1 MNGGKLAVGFLAL
14 LLVSGCLGSDS
25 DETLEN
31 TEPRVL
37 EPSSEPQAVYGCM
50 DKNAV
55 NYDSN
60 ATEPD
65 NSSCLYDSD
74 GDGTVDS
81 EEIPGCTDETAE
93 NYDSNATEE
102 DGSCTYPEEE
112 KDCPDSDGD
121 GVCAEED
128 ACDDNPDASTEDE
141 CETEDL

>member
-1 MNGGKLAVGFLAL
+1 MSGRKAIVL
-14 LLVSGCLGSDS
+14 LITLFFVSGCLGADS
-25 DETLEN
+25 QESVQNNEKVTIDIP
-31 TEPRVL
+31 TEIVI
-37 EPSSEPQAVYGCM
+37 GCM
-50 DKNAV
+50 DSNAV
-55 NYDSN
+55 NYNSN

-74 GDGTVDS
+74 GDGIVDS

-102 DGSCTYPEEE
+102 DGSCTYPEE
-112 KDCPDSDGD
+112 DCTDSDGD

-128 ACDDNPDASTEDE
+128 ACDDNPDASTQDE

>member
-1 MNGGKLAVGFLAL
+1 LRGL
-14 LLVSGCLGSDS
+14 LI
-25 DETLEN
+25 
-31 TEPRVL
+31 
-37 EPSSEPQAVYGCM
+37 
-50 DKNAV
+50 
-55 NYDSN
+55 
-60 ATEPD
+60 
-65 NSSCLYDSD
+65 LYDSD

-81 EEIPGCTDETAE
+81 EEITGCTDETAE
-93 NYDSNATEE
+93 NYDSNATDE